1 MGIGTKTLGY
11 RFFQCSQR
19 YMLLFNV
26 KFREAEG
33 RTPPCTGGSRGAPPQ
48 SKMALFGPQET
59 YKFPA
64 TRPLKK
70 NVRNFL
76 RRYSKKRSTIFSSQ
90 VSSARSASASLSR
103 PSPED
108 GFPKC
113 RFPEPGR
120 LIRCE
125 GGSGVIFW
133 GRTGWSPNKKHQFL
147 KTYRIM
153 HPYLC

>member
-1 MGIGTKTLGY
+1 MSNFEKLRDAPLHVLADPGGGGHKQNGPIWPPRNRYVSCYPPPKKKCQK
-11 RFFQCSQR
+11 FSSKVFQ
-19 YMLLFNV
+19 
-26 KFREAEG
+26 
-33 RTPPCTGGSRGAPPQ
+33 
-48 SKMALFGPQET
+48 
-59 YKFPA
+59 
-64 TRPLKK
+64 
-70 NVRNFL
+70 
-76 RRYSKKRSTIFSSQ
+76 KRSTIFSSQ

>member
-1 MGIGTKTLGY
+1 MSNFEKLRDAPLHVLADPG
-11 RFFQCSQR
+11 
-19 YMLLFNV
+19 
-26 KFREAEG
+26 G
-33 RTPPCTGGSRGAPPQ
+33 RPPKKK

-64 TRPLKK
+64 TRLLK

-133 GRTGWSPNKKHQFL
+133 GRTGRSPNKKHQFL

>member
-1 MGIGTKTLGY
+1 
-11 RFFQCSQR
+11 
-19 YMLLFNV
+19 MLLFNV

-33 RTPPCTGGSRGAPPQ
+33 RTPPCTGGSRGAPPKKAKWPYLAPKKQ
-48 SKMALFGPQET
+48 ISFLL
-59 YKFPA
+59 PA
-64 TRPLKK
+64 PK

-76 RRYSKKRSTIFSSQ
+76 RMHSKKRSTIFSSQ